1 MLFYRVVCE
10 RGSTRPTRF
19 DKLRTGRFD
28 KLRTG
33 RFDKLRTGLSRKT
46 HTHTLVPYA
55 AGGGVDIVARTL
67 APKLGEFLGQSV
79 VVENRPGGNGNI
91 ATELAAKS
99 APDGYTLLVASPAT
113 ATNISLYN
121 KLPYDPLRDFAP
133 VVQIGYAPL
142 VLVMHPS
149 IPAKNVLELLAL
161 ARSKPGQL
169 SYASGGSG
177 SSQHLAGEM
186 LKATGKVDIVHVPYK
201 GAAPALVDIIGGQI
215 AFMFNNP
222 LEIVPYVKAG
232 RVRVLAVTSAQRAP
246 VFPDAPTFAESGVRD
261 FEATV
266 WWGLLTAVGTPR
278 EVIARLN
285 AEVNKTLNTPE
296 VKSRL
301 NSLGAET
308 TGGTPQQ
315 FATFFQNEVSKWA
328 KVVKGAGIKA
338 E

>member
-1 MLFYRVVCE
+1 MNKINYLCLLAMLPFSAAARAQ
-10 RGSTRPTRF
+10 TFPTKPIRI
-19 DKLRTGRFD
+19 
-28 KLRTG
+28 
-33 RFDKLRTGLSRKT
+33 
-46 HTHTLVPYA
+46 LVPYA

-67 APKLGEFLGQSV
+67 APKLSELLGQSV
-79 VVENRPGGNGNI
+79 LVENRPGGNGNI

-113 ATNISLYN
+113 ATNISLYY
-121 KLPYDPLRDFAP
+121 KLPYDPIRDFAP

-186 LKATGKVDIVHVPYK
+186 LKAIGTVDIVHVPYK

-222 LEIVPYVKAG
+222 LEIVQYVKAG
-232 RVRVLAVTSAQRAP
+232 RVRVLAVTSAQRAQ
-246 VFPDAPTFAESGVRD
+246 VFPDAPTFAESGVKD
-261 FEATV
+261 FDATV
-266 WWGLLTAVGTPR
+266 WWGLLTAAGTPR
-278 EVIARLN
+278 DAIARLN
-285 AEVNKTLNTPE
+285 AEANKTLNTPE

-308 TGGTPQQ
+308 TGGTSQQ
-315 FATFFQNEVSKWA
+315 FAIFFQNEVSKWA
-328 KVVKGAGIKA
+328 KVVKGAGIKP